1 MRGIRAGLWPAVAVS
16 ICIASMFISGCSGYS
31 GPSEYEQ
38 QQAGKQKLMDDVRSQ
53 GGQIEQKHFE
63 VFGKSGDAWV
73 INLSGATISDEMI
86 DAMETLGYIAE
97 MNLSGSTITDEQL
110 LRMDELRIG
119 RVVMKLDLSNTAITD
134 AALDGLENF
143 YNLGQLN
150 LKGTKVTPQGVDRF
164 KKKQQSNPKVSLPF
178 RKPKIEL

>member
-1 MRGIRAGLWPAVAVS
+1 MSVLTESWRASTGFICVALL
-16 ICIASMFISGCSGYS
+16 FIGGCSSYS

-38 QQAGKQKLMDDVRSQ
+38 RQAAKKNLLEEVRKQ
-53 GGQIEQKHFE
+53 GGKIEEKHFD

-73 INLSGATISDEMI
+73 IDLKGATISDEMI
-86 DAMETLGYIAE
+86 EAMATLGYIAE

-110 LRMDELRIG
+110 IRMDELRIG

-134 AALDGLENF
+134 AALDELKNF

-150 LKGTKVTPQGVDRF
+150 LKGTEATAEGVERF
-164 KKKQQSNPKVSLPF
+164 NKQQQSNPKVSLPF
-178 RKPKIEL
+178 RNPKIEM

>member
-1 MRGIRAGLWPAVAVS
+1 MRRTVAQSWSATAGLM
-16 ICIASMFISGCSGYS
+16 CIVTVFSNGCSSYS

-38 QQAGKQKLMDDVRSQ
+38 QQAAKQKLMEDVKSQ
-53 GGQIEQKHFE
+53 GGTIEQKHFN

-73 INLSGATISDEMI
+73 IDLSGATISDEMI
-86 DAMETLGYIAE
+86 ETVATLGYIAE
-97 MNLSGSTITDEQL
+97 MNFSGSMISDEQL
-110 LRMDELRIG
+110 LRMDQLRIG

-143 YNLGQLN
+143 YNLGELN
-150 LKGTKVTPQGVDRF
+150 LKGTKVTPQAVDRF

-178 RKPKIEL
+178 RNPKIEL